1 MLKALAVAAA
11 AFAALPAVAADI
23 ASSVDAGSLPDS
35 RTTPLGLYLSSED
48 AHSALTA
55 DPGIVFLDVRDPVEI
70 AYIGHAEGVD
80 AIVPLRITTH
90 EFDGRG
96 GLKSQDNP
104 AFLDQAKAIIAR
116 EGGGAE
122 TPIFVI
128 CRSGGRSAVAAR
140 MLIDAGYTNVWNLV
154 EGFEGDKNDAGARAV
169 NGWRNAGL
177 PWTYTISEAMAWSD

>member
-1 MLKALAVAAA
+1 MRPCIPPLIPSIPWTRLTRSPYSNARTPPLAH
-11 AFAALPAVAADI
+11 
-23 ASSVDAGSLPDS
+23 S
-35 RTTPLGLYLSSED
+35 LSSE
-48 AHSALTA
+48 AAPTALTA
-55 DPGIVFLDVRDPVEI
+55 DPAIVFLDVRDPVEI
-70 AYIGHAEGVD
+70 AYIGRAEGVD

-96 GLKSQDNP
+96 GRQNQGNP

-128 CRSGGRSAVAAR
+128 CRSGGRSAVAAS

-177 PWTYTISEAMAWSD
+177 PWTYTITEAMAWSE